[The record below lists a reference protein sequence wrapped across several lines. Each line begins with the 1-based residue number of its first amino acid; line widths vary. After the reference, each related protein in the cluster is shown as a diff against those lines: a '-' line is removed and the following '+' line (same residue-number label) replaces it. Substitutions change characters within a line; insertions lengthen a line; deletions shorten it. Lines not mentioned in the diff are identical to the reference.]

1 MNRLLAIALSF
12 WIASAVAENRQAPQ
26 PSPDLSLTVY
36 AKPQRLVELRDGRKI
51 HLFCLG
57 EGSPT
62 VILTAGLPDWVAAW
76 SKVQA
81 PIALETRVCA
91 WDRAGFG
98 FSDPSSAPQD
108 VSHTTTDLEEAFER
122 AKIDGPYVL
131 IWDDR
136 SSSVC

>member
-1 MNRLLAIALSF
+1 
-12 WIASAVAENRQAPQ
+12 VAENPQAPQ
-26 PSPDLSLTVY
+26 PSPDLGLTVY
-36 AKPQRLVELRDGRKI
+36 AKPQLLGELRGGRRI